1 MELYLNL
8 FLNVIEVLILIYFV
22 NYFHRQN
29 KKNSLNITILFG
41 TLIFIT
47 LSVSNYYYDFDGF
60 SPLLVSLF
68 LYIYTS
74 YTTISSKLERVFSSV
89 FVILM
94 LAITNFIS
102 LLIVSMLFNVEIIYL
117 LNNITY
123 GKWIV
128 IILSKI
134 ILIITLNICIKGQKN
149 LSYNVDSKSWFLIL
163 VVLID
168 RKSTRLNSSH
178 H

>member
-74 YTTISSKLERVFSSV
+74 YTTISSK
-89 FVILM
+89 
-94 LAITNFIS
+94 
-102 LLIVSMLFNVEIIYL
+102 
-117 LNNITY
+117 
-123 GKWIV
+123 
-128 IILSKI
+128 
-134 ILIITLNICIKGQKN
+134 
-149 LSYNVDSKSWFLIL
+149 
-163 VVLID
+163 
-168 RKSTRLNSSH
+168 
-178 H
+178 